1 MTYIGATCAITG
13 LGFGTDANFKSLERY
28 ESGVKKYSQPQ
39 LCQFPLPKQCIEFT
53 PSVDAPFELTRL
65 EKFMVMAIVD
75 VLKQTEQQGKLGGKI
90 GLIISTTKGNI
101 DMLNAERPSDDSPI
115 FIPNMARR
123 IAQAIDIQVKPIVVS
138 NACTSG
144 VAAIVVAS
152 RLIRAGMFD
161 NIIVVG
167 GDECTDFTTSGFL
180 AFKSVSPE
188 TCRPYDSR
196 RDGVSLG
203 EAAAALLVT
212 NEKRR
217 STGFALEGG
226 AMTNDANHISGPSRN
241 GDALSF
247 AINEAMAQTELTP
260 EDISFINAHGTAT
273 VYNDEMESKAMALS
287 DLSYVPLNSLK
298 AYFGHTLGASGVL
311 ETIMCVEQMRH
322 SLLIGTLGFEQLG
335 TPKMLIVSAN
345 HKRIDATRCLK
356 TASGF
361 GGTNAALIIA
371 RDDVAKPVNQSIAT
385 LQQPLATCRIS
396 RGELELNGKVL
407 IHDVPQF
414 DTFIRNVYHH
424 RNEPNMKFFKMD
436 NMCKM
441 GYIAASYILEN
452 QKFDEREISVVL
464 ANRASSLDTDLQH
477 AANLAT
483 CRPASPATFV
493 YTLPNIVLG
502 EISIH
507 HKIKGETTFF
517 ISEQFDEDFMKQY
530 ASILM
535 ARQKCRYVLLG
546 WCELLEN
553 QYDLKFYLYKK

>member
-1 MTYIGATCAITG
+1 MTYVGATCAITG
-13 LGFGTDANFKSLERY
+13 LGFGSEANY
-28 ESGVKKYSQPQ
+28 ESLVRYKSGIVKYSQPQ
-39 LCQFPLPKQCIEFT
+39 LCQFPLPLQRIEFT
-53 PSVDAPFELTRL
+53 PNVDAPFELTRL
-65 EKFMVMAIVD
+65 EKLMVLAIND
-75 VLKQTEQQGKLGGKI
+75 VQKQTNQQAKLSGRI

-101 DMLNAERPSDDSPI
+101 AMLNAQRPSNDSPI
-115 FIPNMARR
+115 FLPNMAKR
-123 IAQAIDIQVKPIVVS
+123 IAQVVDIQTEPIIVS

-152 RLIRAGMFD
+152 RLIRADMFD

-180 AFKSVSPE
+180 AFKSVSSE

-203 EAAAALLVT
+203 EAAAAILVT

-217 STGFALEGG
+217 STGFVLEGG
-226 AMTNDANHISGPSRN
+226 AITNDANHISGPSRT

-247 AINEAMAQTELTP
+247 AIKEAMAQTNLTP

-273 VYNDEMESKAMALS
+273 VYNDEMESKAMSLC
-287 DLSYVPLNSLK
+287 DLSYVPLNSVK
-298 AYFGHTLGASGVL
+298 PYFGHTLGASGVL
-311 ETIMCVEQMRH
+311 ETIMCIEEMRH
-322 SLLIGTLGFEQLG
+322 SLLVGTLGFERLG
-335 TPKMLIVSAN
+335 TSKMLIVSAE
-345 HKRIDATRCLK
+345 HRRIDAMRCLK

-371 RDDVAKPVNQSIAT
+371 REDIAIAVNQNVTPLGEPVSICT
-385 LQQPLATCRIS
+385 IS
-396 RGELELNGKVL
+396 RGELSLNGKV
-407 IHDVPQF
+407 IVHDVPQF
-414 DTFIRNVYHH
+414 ETFIRNVYHR

-436 NMCKM
+436 NLCKL
-441 GYIAASYILEN
+441 GYIAANYIFEN
-452 QKFDEREISVVL
+452 QKFDEREVAVILS
-464 ANRASSLDTDLQH
+464 NRASSLDTDLQH
-477 AANLAT
+477 AANLAS

-517 ISEQFDEDFMKQY
+517 VSERFDEDFMKRY
-530 ASILM
+530 AAILL
-535 ARQKCRYVLLG
+535 ARQQCRFVLVG